1 MLIRNES
8 CAIII
13 LDSPFFANYLREYIA
28 GVKDIVLLIKKDPTF
43 LESVFKHA
51 GWTPSGAQFCSGNET
66 EICSWEEIIS

>member
-1 MLIRNES
+1 MKVALVLLYS
-8 CAIII
+8 T
-13 LDSPFFANYLREYIA
+13 LLFFANYLHEYIA